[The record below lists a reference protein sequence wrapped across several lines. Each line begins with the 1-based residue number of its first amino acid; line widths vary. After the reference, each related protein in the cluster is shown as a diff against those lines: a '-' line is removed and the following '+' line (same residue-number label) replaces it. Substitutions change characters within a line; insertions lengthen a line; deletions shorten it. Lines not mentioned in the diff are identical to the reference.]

1 MKNISIVISLRK
13 QVFFLSTFVFVFLIL
28 LGCSP
33 RVPDR
38 FSASE
43 RFAEIFPDYR
53 QTTIPPNIAPMNFQ
67 IREEGTDWRTR
78 ISTDKE
84 NSVVLRGKDIRVA
97 PKIWKK
103 MLEAGKGKRIKYEIF
118 VKQKNGWFALKPF
131 ENEISEDPVDSHIT
145 YRLIPPGY
153 DVYAGVELC
162 ERNLES
168 FDERTFFHSR
178 LTAEKACAN
187 CHLCQ
192 NRDPGTTMFHLRNSG
207 SETIFTWRGKT
218 FKRDLAAQGLEGG
231 CTYAH
236 WHPTLPLVVFSVN
249 KARQFFHTVSLNR
262 TNVLDFLSDLVLFD
276 LEKNKLT
283 WIRPP
288 GDDDFETM
296 PFWSED
302 GKTLYY
308 SSVRLALKSP
318 RNDTDAR
325 ARELSQNQDA
335 VYYNLMAV
343 SFDQKTRSFGEPQI
357 IFDTQALKKSAIFPR
372 ESPDGKFI
380 MFTLLNTGTLPIW
393 RPDSDLWLLDRSS
406 GKARPL
412 TEVNS
417 PRAEGYHVWD
427 SSGRWFLFS
436 SRRGD
441 GLYTRLYLAHF
452 DRQGNAAKPFLLPQ
466 ADPVSAD
473 LKMKSYNVPEIM
485 TGPVQ
490 MKNNDLINAVFDRT
504 PPKASFDPHEQENKP

>member
-1 MKNISIVISLRK
+1 MFKSLLGQVVI
-13 QVFFLSTFVFVFLIL
+13 FTFVIL
-28 LGCSP
+28 SGCSSK
-33 RVPDR
+33 VPDQFITSDR
-38 FSASE
+38 SAK
-43 RFAEIFPDYR
+43 IFPDYC
-53 QTTIPPNIAPMNFQ
+53 QTTIPPNIAPLNFQ
-67 IREEGTDWRTR
+67 IQEEGTDWRTR
-78 ISTDKE
+78 ISTDNE
-84 NSVVLRGKDIRVA
+84 NAIVLRGKEIRIA

-103 MLEAGKGKRIKYEIF
+103 MLEAGRGRRIKYEIF
-118 VKQKNGWFALKPF
+118 VKQKNDWTALKPF

-168 FDERTFFHSR
+168 FDERVFFRSR
-178 LTAEKACAN
+178 LVAEKACAN

-192 NRDPGTTMFHLRNSG
+192 NRDPKTTMFHLRNSG
-207 SETIFTWRGKT
+207 SETIFTWQNKT
-218 FKRDLAAQGLEGG
+218 FKVNLGAQGLEGG

-236 WHPTLPLVVFSVN
+236 WHPTLPLVAFSVN

-276 LEKNKLT
+276 LEKNQLI
-283 WIRPP
+283 WIRPK
-288 GDDDFETM
+288 GDDEFETM

-302 GKTLYY
+302 GNTLYY

-325 ARELSQNQDA
+325 ARELSQNQEA

-343 SFDQKTRSFGEPQI
+343 SFDQKTWSFGEPKI
-357 IFDTQALKKSAIFPR
+357 IFDAGAMKKSAIFPR

-393 RPDSDLWLLDRSS
+393 RPDSDLWLLDRST

-452 DRQGNAAKPFLLPQ
+452 DSQGKAGKPFLLPQ
-466 ADPVSAD
+466 IDPVQAD

-490 MKNNDLINAVFDRT
+490 MKSNEMINAVFDQI
-504 PPKASFDPHEQENKP
+504 PQKASFDSTLQEKQH